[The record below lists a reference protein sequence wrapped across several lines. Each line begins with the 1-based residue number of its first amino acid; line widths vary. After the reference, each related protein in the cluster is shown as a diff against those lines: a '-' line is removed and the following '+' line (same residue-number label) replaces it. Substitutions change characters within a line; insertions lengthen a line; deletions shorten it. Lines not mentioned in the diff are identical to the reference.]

1 MGLVEP
7 VAGTQRAAPATVRG
21 GGVLMHLITLGNIV
35 GAAVVLTFL
44 YLIGLVVRESIR
56 LNQHTRRRGIPDPT
70 RGYYDED

>member
-1 MGLVEP
+1 M
-7 VAGTQRAAPATVRG
+7 A
-21 GGVLMHLITLGNIV
+21 LITLGNIG

-56 LNQHTRRRGIPDPT
+56 INQHTRRRGISDPT

>member
-1 MGLVEP
+1 
-7 VAGTQRAAPATVRG
+7 
-21 GGVLMHLITLGNIV
+21 MHLITLGNIA
-35 GAAVVLTFL
+35 GATVVLAFL